1 MQKDFAK
8 NPPKTANDFHTR
20 RAKKYPHLTIPLS
33 AGSGGAASDELVSKV
48 FLPHLGRFFVSEG
61 EDAGVFSV
69 GDLDTQGSKQG
80 SKNSN
85 ENGVD
90 FATSTDSFVI
100 SPIFFNGG
108 DIGKLSVCG
117 SSNDVAM
124 MGAKPE
130 FISFGFMIEEGL
142 ALSELEMVV
151 ESIGRELERTDL
163 QILSADTKVLPKGSL
178 DKLFINTTCI
188 GRVLQK
194 GISSKALQKGDK
206 IILSAPIGAHGASI
220 FASREGIGLHSHL
233 QSDCAQLF
241 PMLEPIFRG
250 DFGIHAL
257 RDATRGGLS
266 ALLNEWAKASSASIE
281 IEEEA
286 IRIDDEVRG
295 VCEILGLEAYM
306 LANEGVC
313 AMSVKS
319 SEADKICEILRSHTL
334 GKNATIIGEVTKIN
348 DKKSTND
355 CDKSVLSSAR
365 VVLKNKWGSKRYMEY
380 PQGELLPR
388 IC

>member
-1 MQKDFAK
+1 MQ
-8 NPPKTANDFHTR
+8 NNYSTT
-20 RAKKYPHLTIPLS
+20 KYPNATIPLA
-33 AGSGGAASDELVSKV
+33 AGSGGADSDELIRKL
-48 FLPHLGRFFVSEG
+48 FLPYLGGFFVSEG

-69 GDLDTQGSKQG
+69 SNLQKPQNINSQNLQNHSLQILDKSQ
-80 SKNSN
+80 
-85 ENGVD
+85 D
-90 FATSTDSFVI
+90 FALSTDSFVI

-130 FISFGFMIEEGL
+130 FIAFGFMIEEGL
-142 ALSELEMVV
+142 ATNELEKVLT
-151 ESIGRELERTDL
+151 SIAQELQSTNL
-163 QILSADTKVLPKGSL
+163 KILSADTKVLPKGSL

-188 GRVLQK
+188 GKILKK

-220 FASREGIGLHSHL
+220 FASREGIGLHSNL
-233 QSDCAQLF
+233 RSDCAQLY
-241 PMLEPIFRG
+241 PMLEPLFAS

-266 ALLNEWAKASSASIE
+266 SVLNEWAVSSSAQILIDEESIK
-281 IEEEA
+281 
-286 IRIDDEVRG
+286 IDKEVRG

-313 AMSVKS
+313 VLSVEAN
-319 SEADKICEILRSHTL
+319 EADKICAILQNNPL
-334 GKNATIIGEVTKIN
+334 GKEARIIGEVSEITQENNKDFTQN
-348 DKKSTND
+348 TATTFTQFVTQKSQ
-355 CDKSVLSSAR
+355 
-365 VVLKNKWGSKRYMEY
+365 VVLQNKYGSKRFMEY

>member
-1 MQKDFAK
+1 MQ
-8 NPPKTANDFHTR
+8 
-20 RAKKYPHLTIPLS
+20 KYPHLTIPLS
-33 AGSGGAASDELVSKV
+33 AGSGGADSDELIGKI

-61 EDAGVFSV
+61 EDAGVFGV
-69 GDLDTQGSKQG
+69 GDFHTQGGKQG
-80 SKNSN
+80 IKNGN

-90 FATSTDSFVI
+90 FALSTDSFVI

-142 ALSELEMVV
+142 ALSELEKVV
-151 ESIGRELERTDL
+151 ESIACELKRTDL
-163 QILSADTKVLPKGSL
+163 KILSADTKVLPKGSL

-188 GRVLQK
+188 GRVLQR

-241 PMLEPIFRG
+241 PMLEPIFRE

-266 ALLNEWAKASSASIE
+266 ALLNEWANASNAFIE

-286 IRIDDEVRG
+286 IGIDDEVRG

-319 SEADKICEILRSHTL
+319 SEADKICEMLRAHTL
-334 GKNATIIGEVTKIN
+334 GRDAKIIGEVVQTHNENKGAK
-348 DKKSTND
+348 DKSAKGFA
-355 CDKSVLSSAR
+355 KSVLPNAC

>member
-1 MQKDFAK
+1 MQKKRTQCTHA
-8 NPPKTANDFHTR
+8 
-20 RAKKYPHLTIPLS
+20 TIPLA
-33 AGSGGAASDELVSKV
+33 AGSGGAASDELIREI
-48 FLPHLGRFFVSEG
+48 FLPHLGKFFVSEG

-69 GDLDTQGSKQG
+69 GDSAK
-80 SKNSN
+80 
-85 ENGVD
+85 D

-108 DIGKLSVCG
+108 DIGKLSICG

-130 FISFGFMIEEGL
+130 FITLGFMIEEGL
-142 ALSELEMVV
+142 GQDELEKIIK
-151 ESIGRELERTDL
+151 SIACEVERTDL
-163 QILSADTKVLPKGSL
+163 KILSADTKVLPKGSI

-188 GRVLQK
+188 GKVLK
-194 GISSKALQKGDK
+194 SGISSRALQKGDK

-220 FASREGIGLHSHL
+220 FASREGIGLHSNL
-233 QSDCAQLF
+233 QSDCAQLYE
-241 PMLEPIFRG
+241 MLEPLFSS
-250 DFGIHAL
+250 DFGIHAM

-266 ALLNEWAKASSASIE
+266 AVLNEWANASKAQIE
-281 IEEEA
+281 IDEEC
-286 IRIDDEVRG
+286 IHIDEEVRG

-313 AMSVKS
+313 ALSVEPS
-319 SEADKICEILRSHTL
+319 QASKICEILRSHPL
-334 GKNATIIGEVTKIN
+334 GRYASIIGEVTEVGDTHKASSN
-348 DKKSTND
+348 QN
-355 CDKSVLSSAR
+355 LSKNTKAR
-365 VVLKNKWGSKRYMEY
+365 VVLKNKWGSKRFMEY

>member
-1 MQKDFAK
+1 MQ
-8 NPPKTANDFHTR
+8 
-20 RAKKYPHLTIPLS
+20 KYPHLTIPLS
-33 AGSGGAASDELVSKV
+33 AGSGGADSDELINKI

-61 EDAGVFSV
+61 EDAGVFGV
-69 GDLDTQGSKQG
+69 GDLGRQGGRCGGKDSD
-80 SKNSN
+80 

-90 FATSTDSFVI
+90 FALSTDSFVI
-100 SPIFFNGG
+100 SPIFFSGG

-142 ALSELEMVV
+142 ASSALERVV
-151 ESIGRELERTDL
+151 ESIEREVEKMGLK
-163 QILSADTKVLPKGSL
+163 ILSADTKVLPKGSL
-178 DKLFINTTCI
+178 DTLFINTTCV
-188 GRVLQK
+188 GRVLK
-194 GISSKALQKGDK
+194 RGISSKALQKGDK

-220 FASREGIGLHSHL
+220 FASREGIGLQSHL

-241 PMLEPIFRG
+241 PMLEPILRG

-266 ALLNEWAKASSASIE
+266 AVLNEWANASGASIE
-281 IEEEA
+281 IDEEC
-286 IRIDDEVRG
+286 IKIDDEVRG

-319 SEADKICEILRSHTL
+319 SEAEKICEILRAHTL
-334 GKNATIIGEVTKIN
+334 GRHAKIIGEVTQTN
-348 DKKSTND
+348 DKKGANGNLTSD
-355 CDKSVLSSAR
+355 FAKSAMPNAR